1 MFIAIEKKIGEDEG
15 TSNSIGEDQVEKE
28 QDEINQQLGAITD
41 TMAELTTKMDKL
53 ATKKTTRKEIY

>member
-15 TSNSIGEDQVEKE
+15 TGNSIIVDQVEEE

-41 TMAELTTKMDKL
+41 TMAELTVKMDKL

>member
-1 MFIAIEKKIGEDEG
+1 MFIAREKKIGEDEG
-15 TSNSIGEDQVEKE
+15 TGNSIIVDQVEEE

-41 TMAELTTKMDKL
+41 TMAELTVKMDKL

>member
-1 MFIAIEKKIGEDEG
+1 MFIAREKKIGEDEG
-15 TSNSIGEDQVEKE
+15 TGNSIIVDQVEEE